1 MESKRG
7 KSTEVRQEV
16 RRKGRSGRK
25 QMMSSVGL
33 RRGTELDE
41 SEVHSFRGEES
52 KIEELVSWR
61 ATTTRQPRGNPVST
75 KLSEVLRG
83 DLQAK
88 LELVDGRS
96 GRRVALPKLLKPGGA
111 LHDAD
116 LLCIGE
122 IHDSPGDHAV
132 QRLLLDALTYALFLE
147 LRSSEGVAAAAPRG
161 RTPQNL
167 SPQRVA
173 VGVEYFSRQQQPT
186 LDTLIFDKSKDALGS
201 SPSKF
206 REACDW
212 DRVWS
217 YDWELYAPLF
227 RFCQLNLNRI
237 VGLNLPLEA
246 VLVVSRGGL
255 EAAPEWL
262 REQLPPLD
270 LTQEKHRRRFEDM
283 LRMPLED
290 AVGRM
295 SLPLSNWS
303 PKQELNKMYQAQ
315 VLWDEYMANT
325 AAKYLTDVGGRLVVL
340 AGTNHVWRDAIPE
353 RFERMTASRASAG
366 DPPRKAVSVVP
377 WRGEQLPPLGA
388 CDFLVPMEGPGGGEE
403 LAQDL
408 LRQRERLRGQSR
420 VFPAPPEARGKLESF
435 DCKESSGDHWIGLDG
450 RLPAKF
456 TAESLIQVLDE
467 ITPGRYNFVYVPHD
481 KRKLR
486 NLALAFVNFSEPSAA
501 QQAYD
506 FFKNVK
512 HPVMGPSVRV
522 CQADIQGLGSNLAYF
537 MARFGL
543 QEMGNPHAPMVFE
556 NGVRQTNMVEAV
568 KRHVTVD
575 LLVQVRR
582 RIRGRGRSAG
592 GWFRWRTGGG
602 SDSFKVHRY

>member
-1 MESKRG
+1 MRCLASPAARPVLPPSAPRAADAAKTSLRWSEALPGVLAAGLGGRTCQRLARADRETGRAQPVARAGVRPRARRRRLIELGLLGGAGIASAEAEVDDSDYSAKAKRLLEDP
-7 KSTEVRQEV
+7 EVKFIR
-16 RRKGRSGRK
+16 
-25 QMMSSVGL
+25 
-33 RRGTELDE
+33 
-41 SEVHSFRGEES
+41 
-52 KIEELVSWR
+52 
-61 ATTTRQPRGNPVST
+61 
-75 KLSEVLRG
+75 

-366 DPPRKAVSVVP
+366 DPPRKAVSVA
-377 WRGEQLPPLGA
+377 A
-388 CDFLVPMEGPGGGEE
+388 C
-403 LAQDL
+403 
-408 LRQRERLRGQSR
+408 LRPIGHFQR
-420 VFPAPPEARGKLESF
+420 
-435 DCKESSGDHWIGLDG
+435 
-450 RLPAKF
+450 
-456 TAESLIQVLDE
+456 
-467 ITPGRYNFVYVPHD
+467 
-481 KRKLR
+481 
-486 NLALAFVNFSEPSAA
+486 
-501 QQAYD
+501 
-506 FFKNVK
+506 
-512 HPVMGPSVRV
+512 HPVPASRSDRPIGWSPIRRCHGV
-522 CQADIQGLGSNLAYF
+522 GSNCHL
-537 MARFGL
+537 
-543 QEMGNPHAPMVFE
+543 
-556 NGVRQTNMVEAV
+556 
-568 KRHVTVD
+568 
-575 LLVQVRR
+575 
-582 RIRGRGRSAG
+582 
-592 GWFRWRTGGG
+592 
-602 SDSFKVHRY
+602 